1 MLCLYGIWDGGDRVS
16 LLDLGQAPL
25 LSLGDFRDV
34 IVIIWGIL
42 SIVLLATLVLV
53 VVILAFSVKRLISE
67 VRDLLN
73 TGVRPVLSSARETAD
88 NVTGTTRFVGDKVV
102 TPIIRVMGVISG
114 VRRGITVFTG
124 LAGRRRHPEDSA

>member
-1 MLCLYGIWDGGDRVS
+1 VS

-25 LSLGDFRDV
+25 LSLGDFRDI

-42 SIVLLATLVLV
+42 SILLLAALILV
-53 VVILAFSVKRLISE
+53 VVILALSVKRLISE
-67 VRDLLN
+67 VRELLN

-102 TPIIRVMGVISG
+102 RPIIRVVGIISG
-114 VRRGITVFTG
+114 VRRGIGVFTG
-124 LAGRRRHPEDSA
+124 LTGRGRHQEDET